1 MFAITKMKT
10 MKTPILWSVALLGIA
25 LFGCKSYVPETYG
38 PIEFEAMLEGPLFGS
53 SVVDAQMEFEFKPGD
68 FGINEDDVYSMI
80 MKEIT
85 LSTDYENGFGDFDNI
100 SVIISADGVEAAN
113 VATIQITD
121 NSNTLTIPGLA
132 EAEIKKFKRVKTFH
146 MEITAV
152 TKPDIEDVYDDI
164 YISGTF
170 TMHIMVPEKKK

>member
-10 MKTPILWSVALLGIA
+10 MKTPILWSVALLGIT

-164 YISGTF
+164 YINGSF